1 MPLKSFDEI
10 EDIIQGKDR
19 DSSDVY
25 GTQNKQNGRRMAD
38 TYKKIREI
46 AQKYSSSDLEMEQM
60 LSKYMTNKGK
70 MLNSITDRNNLFVR
84 NK

>member
-1 MPLKSFDEI
+1 MPLKTFDEI

-25 GTQNKQNGRRMAD
+25 GTHNKQNGRRMAD

-46 AQKYSSSDLEMEQM
+46 AQKYSSSDLEME
-60 LSKYMTNKGK
+60 
-70 MLNSITDRNNLFVR
+70 
-84 NK
+84 

>member
-1 MPLKSFDEI
+1 
-10 EDIIQGKDR
+10 
-19 DSSDVY
+19 
-25 GTQNKQNGRRMAD
+25 MAD